1 MFSDDDDDDDGDDD
15 DGGGGVDDDDEC
27 RVPFASYEF
36 LAMTAQTITDTITE
50 LAEAECE
57 ASDR

>member
-1 MFSDDDDDDDGDDD
+1 MMMMMMMMMISK
-15 DGGGGVDDDDEC
+15 DDDEC

-36 LAMTAQTITDTITE
+36 LAVTAQTITDTITE
-50 LAEAECE
+50 MAEAECE

>member
-1 MFSDDDDDDDGDDD
+1 MIIEDDDDDD
-15 DGGGGVDDDDEC
+15 GGGVDDDDVC

-36 LAMTAQTITDTITE
+36 LAVTAQTITDTITE
-50 LAEAECE
+50 MAQAECE

>member
-1 MFSDDDDDDDGDDD
+1 MMMMMMINS
-15 DGGGGVDDDDEC
+15 VNDDDEC

-36 LAMTAQTITDTITE
+36 LAVTAQTITDTITE
-50 LAEAECE
+50 MAEAECE

>member
-1 MFSDDDDDDDGDDD
+1 MMMMMMMVLMTDDDD
-15 DGGGGVDDDDEC
+15 VC

>member
-1 MFSDDDDDDDGDDD
+1 MMMMMRMMISK
-15 DGGGGVDDDDEC
+15 DDDEC

-36 LAMTAQTITDTITE
+36 LAVTAQTITDTITE
-50 LAEAECE
+50 MAEAECE

>member
-1 MFSDDDDDDDGDDD
+1 MMMMMMMM
-15 DGGGGVDDDDEC
+15 VLMTDDDDEC

-50 LAEAECE
+50 LAQAECE